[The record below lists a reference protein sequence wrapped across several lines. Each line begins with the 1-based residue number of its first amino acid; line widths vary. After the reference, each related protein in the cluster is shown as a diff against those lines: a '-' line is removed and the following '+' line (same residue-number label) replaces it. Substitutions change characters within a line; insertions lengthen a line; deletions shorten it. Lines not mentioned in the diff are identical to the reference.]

1 MFKKSLLAT
10 LLLALLMPY
19 TLKAYTLTV
28 GDQTTQDEYIPVY
41 GDHTD
46 MIQHNQMLYPAASL
60 ASMIGQDITEMVFYI
75 QSWGADPYSGDGLP
89 GDWIVSFGETV
100 ATTLTGLDN
109 TTTLTQVYSG
119 AMTFDSGHTTMT
131 ITFDNSY
138 TYNGG
143 NLLVDFNH
151 TTPASHRHIFFYGTA
166 ATGAAVYKL
175 GASGNVN
182 IKDFLPKTTFTYG
195 TPTCPKP
202 TLNEIADEDIE
213 ATSATIRWVANGE
226 GQTLFDIYYSTTNTA
241 PTELTTPS
249 YSNVTG
255 TSKEIT
261 GLIPATTYYVWLRGN
276 CGTAQDPDIS
286 GGWTAAK
293 SFKTDCGAIPV
304 GYSCGFEGPNT
315 GGTTSYPLPDCWTRI
330 PSNANYPY
338 CSTYG
343 YNNTGS
349 HCLYFYG
356 STEYYAVLPE
366 IEGGVNGKR
375 LSYYERGAY
384 SYSIGYMTDPTDAS
398 TFVAVATKTGASS
411 YPSTPYTVDFGEYAG
426 NPRFIAIKANSTSS
440 VYFDDITLS
449 NAPSCLAPTMNGAA
463 TAIGTQAAT
472 LSWTACKVGQTHWD
486 VYYSTSSDA
495 PTASTA
501 PNVEYTTDNPC
512 TITGL
517 TPATTY
523 YAWVRGNCGT
533 VGEPEYSDWS
543 DSYCRFTTDCGTKD
557 IPYPEYFDTYNGVS
571 SSTTPLLSYP
581 EDPLPTC
588 WSFLNRSTSTSTY
601 PLVFLTSYSNYVVS
615 GKSLFFK
622 SSKSTPIYAILPE
635 FSDEISTLQL
645 TFKYRNE
652 GTTAGNGTLYVGYLT
667 DKTDTSTF
675 DTLYIC
681 PKTSSFTEVG
691 PIYFKNAPAGSYI
704 AFKYGGGTNDNY
716 YLSIDNVD
724 VTEAPSCFPIE
735 TLNATTTPGQ
745 GTKATLNWTK
755 GNEED
760 AWILQYATNSTFTE
774 GLVEVTTGF
783 TTSGNNISYLATGLT
798 TETTYYAR
806 VKANCGG
813 STSEWSATVSF
824 TPSNYL
830 DLIYNSTASTSNS
843 NIPFNGSYTTNA
855 TNQSQFII
863 PASGLVEVAGGNI
876 RSITYHTNSSSTTNW
891 GGAIFDVYMAEV
903 EQDVYSTTAFV
914 DWATLGTPVYTGTVS
929 LSNRQM
935 TIVFNN
941 DFDYAGGNL
950 LIGFKIN
957 TPGTSN
963 TSVNWTSEYDN
974 SAYTQI
980 QQYGSYSASRSYYQ
994 PKVTLNYK
1002 PTPFPGVATI
1012 NQGITTATTV
1022 EFSWIV
1028 PNENVTGYKY
1038 QYKLTSANEWPAEW
1052 SSTTSTSCELTG
1064 LTSASYYDFRIKA
1077 IYGSDESPITT
1088 TSFNTLCG
1096 DAIAT
1101 FPWHEDFEGFTA
1113 NPSNS
1118 TISYNIDYTIHH
1130 PCWENEHISGN
1141 GTKLFQVTS
1150 YYQGD
1155 NHTQMLQLVDQN
1167 LGTLTKLRLPEMDL
1181 SGGNYQFVLDIY
1193 RSNSTYHDPE
1203 YASEGIRVFASTD
1216 GEIAGATELAFVPRQ
1231 YNVSNAL
1238 IPAEDN
1244 IGWYTYEIPIGMSSN
1259 CYIIL
1264 RGESQDCTS
1273 TFMDNFVVEP
1283 IPSCKRPSRLA
1294 YSDVTDHS
1302 VTLAWTAGDTDQHD
1316 WQIAYSTTSFDPN
1329 DPSFN
1334 ISTVSVIDCSTETTC
1349 TYRIDKLLEADN
1361 TYYIYVRAN
1370 CGGGDYSPWSRKA
1383 VTITTDT
1390 APHAPTS
1397 FTVSEIQAH
1406 QATFDW
1412 TNGGGDLETSWT
1424 IYLSNDSIDIN
1435 NTPDGSL
1442 VPANLHNFNSHPATI
1457 TGLNHETKYYAW
1469 VRSDCGTDGLSAWT
1483 ALTNNFFTTVTA
1495 APKNLAKVDGSETA
1509 HGATFTWTGY
1519 CDSYDMEY
1527 KNNTTSSR
1535 DSEKTIIEEGFED
1548 YNYYEGLPPGWNSE
1562 GAGNTWIVYDD
1573 DAHLGS
1579 LCATL
1584 ESGSDY
1590 SGSICYLVTPNKDL
1604 SGYSSATL
1612 TCWYTNPQNMDAD
1625 GFGVFYRTSNDGEW
1639 QPLFS
1644 TNEEH
1649 DDWTQITPGL
1659 SIPCE
1664 AFIQIGFKYY
1674 DNGGFGIGLDDV
1686 LLTATE
1692 SSSTGDWEILA
1703 NNVTSPF
1710 TADTLQPETTYLVRV
1725 KGYLGSEAIGTS
1737 NEMEFSTTIPCPTPV
1752 LSDPTIITDQSVL
1765 LNWTGVSATYSV
1777 YYRESGETEW
1787 QQQDGVTTNTTTL
1800 TGLTAQT
1807 TYEAKVQGDCGTD
1820 GLSEESNIITFM
1832 TKCDATPVDV
1842 DNWFTE
1848 SFDET
1853 TFPPVCWAI
1862 GDPTNN
1868 NKNWGRSTFKKHT
1881 GSGSAYSGAYGPIYL
1896 FTPIVNIT
1904 GDLALLNFWSYEDYP
1919 TWYTGGSNDHGGL
1932 NIVKVT
1938 TDGGSTWTEL
1948 WRPTISEVS
1957 SAWKS
1962 ITIDLSSYIG
1972 QDIIIAFEYQGNNAH
1987 EWYIDDVTIFNGKVF
2002 KGGTTGHETDWNTA
2016 DNWNPKGVP
2025 TGNQNVLINNTA
2037 QVNEGTALANAIHLG
2052 GSSLTIANGA
2062 QLQHNNEGVVATMLR
2077 SVAPYTST
2085 KDNYVLIASPLKGN
2099 TNPTSVNNLIS
2110 NSYTYDLY
2118 AFDQCQTLE
2127 WLNYKT
2133 SPKPFTTL
2141 DNGKGYLYA
2150 HNSSGG
2156 SIDLGFTGEILPS
2169 NVDMTIDINYVS
2181 GNEFS
2186 GWNLIGNPFA
2196 CNAYIK
2202 DATDHIAAY
2211 YKMNEN
2217 GDGFIA
2223 TTDAVKPLEGIFA
2236 QATAEEQSLK
2246 FTRTAPE
2253 TAPGKGNLNINVVQ
2267 AVTNR
2272 DAHQA
2277 TDNAII
2283 RFDGGNSLEK
2293 FSFRNGSSKV
2303 YFPMENKEFAVVN
2316 AEDHGEIPVSFEAEE
2331 NGTYTLSFTTED
2343 VDFSYLLLID
2353 NLTGNDV
2360 NLLDTPSYT
2369 FEART
2374 IDYASRFR
2382 LVFAKGH
2389 DDLGN
2394 DFGFFDANG
2403 NLLVLGI
2410 EGTATLQVMDVTGR
2424 VISNETFS
2432 GNYSKALNAS
2442 AGVYMLRLIQGS
2454 NVRIQKIVVK

>member
-1 MFKKSLLAT
+1 MRPFNAINNLVNSYFMLKKSLLAT
-10 LLLALLMPY
+10 LLLALLMPCSMKAQMSKDCTISAGY
-19 TLKAYTLTV
+19 TC
-28 GDQTTQDEYIPVY
+28 E
-41 GDHTD
+41 
-46 MIQHNQMLYPAASL
+46 
-60 ASMIGQDITEMVFYI
+60 F
-75 QSWGADPYSGDGLP
+75 
-89 GDWIVSFGETV
+89 
-100 ATTLTGLDN
+100 
-109 TTTLTQVYSG
+109 
-119 AMTFDSGHTTMT
+119 
-131 ITFDNSY
+131 
-138 TYNGG
+138 
-143 NLLVDFNH
+143 
-151 TTPASHRHIFFYGTA
+151 
-166 ATGAAVYKL
+166 
-175 GASGNVN
+175 
-182 IKDFLPKTTFTYG
+182 
-195 TPTCPKP
+195 
-202 TLNEIADEDIE
+202 E
-213 ATSATIRWVANGE
+213 A
-226 GQTLFDIYYSTTNTA
+226 
-241 PTELTTPS
+241 
-249 YSNVTG
+249 
-255 TSKEIT
+255 
-261 GLIPATTYYVWLRGN
+261 
-276 CGTAQDPDIS
+276 
-286 GGWTAAK
+286 
-293 SFKTDCGAIPV
+293 
-304 GYSCGFEGPNT
+304 PNP
-315 GGTTSYPLPDCWTRI
+315 GGTESRPLPECWTRI
-330 PSNANYPY
+330 SSSTDKPYPY
-338 CSTYG
+338 SYLD
-343 YNNTGS
+343 NDHAHSGS
-349 HCLYFYG
+349 YSLYFFGNTENYG
-356 STEYYAVLPE
+356 ILPE
-366 IEGGVNGKR
+366 IAGGVNGKR
-375 LSYYERGAY
+375 LSFYERGAY
-384 SYSIGYMTDPTDAS
+384 SFSIGYMTDPTDAS
-398 TFVAVATKTGASS
+398 TFVAVSTQTGTYS
-411 YPSTPYTVDFGEYAG
+411 YPSSPYTVDFGEYDG
-426 NPRFIAIKANSTSS
+426 NPKYIAIKANVTNNLW
-440 VYFDDITLS
+440 FDDITLS
-449 NAPSCLAPTMNGAA
+449 DISSCSPIMTFYAA
-463 TAIGTQAAT
+463 A
-472 LSWTACKVGQTHWD
+472 V
-486 VYYSTSSDA
+486 
-495 PTASTA
+495 
-501 PNVEYTTDNPC
+501 
-512 TITGL
+512 
-517 TPATTY
+517 
-523 YAWVRGNCGT
+523 
-533 VGEPEYSDWS
+533 
-543 DSYCRFTTDCGTKD
+543 
-557 IPYPEYFDTYNGVS
+557 
-571 SSTTPLLSYP
+571 
-581 EDPLPTC
+581 
-588 WSFLNRSTSTSTY
+588 
-601 PLVFLTSYSNYVVS
+601 
-615 GKSLFFK
+615 
-622 SSKSTPIYAILPE
+622 
-635 FSDEISTLQL
+635 
-645 TFKYRNE
+645 
-652 GTTAGNGTLYVGYLT
+652 
-667 DKTDTSTF
+667 
-675 DTLYIC
+675 
-681 PKTSSFTEVG
+681 
-691 PIYFKNAPAGSYI
+691 
-704 AFKYGGGTNDNY
+704 
-716 YLSIDNVD
+716 
-724 VTEAPSCFPIE
+724 
-735 TLNATTTPGQ
+735 PGQ

-813 STSEWSATVSF
+813 STSDWSATVTF
-824 TPSNYL
+824 TPSDYV
-830 DLIYNSTASTSNS
+830 DYIYNSTASSSNS
-843 NIPFNGSYTTNA
+843 YVPFNGSYTTNA

-963 TSVNWTSEYDN
+963 TSVNWTSEYDD

-1002 PTPFPGVATI
+1002 PTSFPGVATI
-1012 NQGITTATTV
+1012 NQGITMATTV

-1302 VTLAWTAGDTDQHD
+1302 VTLAWNAGDTDQHD

-1334 ISTVSVIDCSTETTC
+1334 ISTASVINCSTETTC

-1412 TNGGGDLETSWT
+1412 IDGGGDFETSWT
-1424 IYLSNDSIDIN
+1424 IYLSNESIDIN
-1435 NTPDGSL
+1435 NTPDGNL
-1442 VPANLHNFNSHPATI
+1442 VSANLHNFDTHPATI
-1457 TGLNHETKYYAW
+1457 TGLTYETVYYAW
-1469 VRSDCGTDGLSAWT
+1469 VRSNCGTDGSSTWT
-1483 ALTNNFFTTVTA
+1483 ALTNDFFTTETI
-1495 APKNLAKVDGSETA
+1495 APKNLALVDGSETA

-1519 CDSYDMEY
+1519 SDSYNMEY
-1527 KNNTTSSR
+1527 KTLSSR
-1535 DSEKTIIEEGFED
+1535 ELVTVLNEGFEESD
-1548 YNYYEGLPPGWNSE
+1548 DLPTGWTNKIEDPGTENY
-1562 GAGNTWIVYDD
+1562 WIVSDFYGYGDEPD
-1573 DAHLGS
+1573 PHNGNN
-1579 LCATL
+1579 CATL
-1584 ESGSDY
+1584 YDY
-1590 SGSICYLVTPNKDL
+1590 STGYEDVCYLVTPVMDL
-1604 SGYSSATL
+1604 SSYSSATL
-1612 TCWYTNPQNMDAD
+1612 TCWYINVINEEAD
-1625 GFGVFYRTSNDGEW
+1625 GFGVFYRTSSNGEW
-1639 QPLFS
+1639 HSLFS
-1644 TNEEH
+1644 TTENH
-1649 DDWTQITPGL
+1649 TIWTQTDIL
-1659 SIPCE
+1659 SLPCE
-1664 AFIQIGFKYY
+1664 AYVQIGFMYY
-1674 DNGGFGIGLDDV
+1674 DNGGYSVGLDDI
-1686 LLTATE
+1686 LITATPNTSDEWLLLE
-1692 SSSTGDWEILA
+1692 S
-1703 NNVTSPF
+1703 NVTSPF
-1710 TADTLQPETTYLVRV
+1710 TATTLNPETQYSVRV
-1725 KGYLGSEAIGTS
+1725 KGFLSSEAIGTS
-1737 NEMEFSTTIPCPTPV
+1737 NTVDFTTTILCPTPV
-1752 LSDPTIITDQSVL
+1752 LSDPASITDHSVL
-1765 LNWTGVSATYSV
+1765 LNWTGVSETYTV

-1868 NKNWGRSTFKKHT
+1868 NNKNWGRSTSKKHT

-1948 WRPTISEVS
+1948 WRADIGEVS

-1962 ITIDLSSYIG
+1962 ITINLAGYIG

-2253 TAPGKGNLNINVVQ
+2253 TAPGKGNLNINIIQV
-2267 AVTNR
+2267 VTNR

-2283 RFDGGNSLEK
+2283 RFDGGNKLEK

-2303 YFPMENKEFAVVN
+2303 YFPMEDKEFAVVN
-2316 AEDHGEIPVSFEAEE
+2316 AEEYGDIPVSFEAEE
-2331 NGTYTLSFTTED
+2331 NGTYTISFTTED
-2343 VDFSYLLLID
+2343 VEFSYLHLID

-2360 NLLDTPSYT
+2360 NLLDNPSYT

-2382 LVFAKGH
+2382 LVFAKGYA
-2389 DDLGN
+2389 DLGN

-2403 NLLVLGI
+2403 NLMILGI
-2410 EGTATLQVMDVTGR
+2410 EGVATLQVMDVTGR
-2424 VISNETFS
+2424 VIIDETFS
-2432 GNYSKALNAS
+2432 GNYSKAINAS

-2454 NVRIQKIVVK
+2454 KVRTQKVVVK